1 MIFIDI
7 DLPDHCLK
15 CPLTYYNHEWDH
27 YICPFAPDEILND
40 MERLSNCPLTNEF
53 PFREYTLWIKKNE

>member
-7 DLPDHCLK
+7 DLPDHCLE
-15 CPLTYYNHEWDH
+15 CPLTYYDHEWDNH
-27 YICPFAPDEILND
+27 ICPFAPDEILLNIG
-40 MERLSNCPLTNEF
+40 RLNNCPLTNEF